1 MLNVFV
7 FVCMYIW
14 CSAHVAPPHT
24 FSLVPCI
31 SLSLIHTQFRK
42 ICQVKKQQKPKRGDR
57 CVSLCVCVVR
67 VVHGCFVR
75 CLCANGSGTS
85 CIGHLVTRTFVSG
98 SLRYYWSI
106 RGIREQFVVLEQSS
120 ELQNRVSQTFTTE
133 HENVVLALFFFD
145 RSSSTSLRT
154 GTTFGECL
162 PLHKNKA

>member
-1 MLNVFV
+1 MLNVCV

-24 FSLVPCI
+24 LSLVPCI
-31 SLSLIHTQFRK
+31 SLSHTYTQYRK

-106 RGIREQFVVLEQSS
+106 RGIRGQFVVLEQSS
-120 ELQNRVSQTFTTE
+120 GLQNRVFKTFTN
-133 HENVVLALFFFD
+133 ENENYRSGDYFFD
-145 RSSSTSLRT
+145 QARRR
-154 GTTFGECL
+154 
-162 PLHKNKA
+162 A